1 MVDGGANFTITP
13 ENELSQ
19 GHGVPITGRLL
30 KLGAAPSLGTDVE
43 SAVSGEILIA
53 ARVAL
58 AHQRGLDHLVQRQTT
73 GMAAAKTPITSK
85 QALSW
90 VTVEGARSMGLSDHV
105 GRLQRGMQADIVVID
120 ATSMNLWPAHDPI
133 AAALHASIANIESVM
148 IAGQWRKRDHI
159 LLSED
164 LDDVKD
170 RLAASGERLVYQ
182 LNKPGF
188 LAGMRRHVVRRVV
201 RQRLAQQARGRI

>member
-1 MVDGGANFTITP
+1 
-13 ENELSQ
+13 
-19 GHGVPITGRLL
+19 
-30 KLGAAPSLGTDVE
+30 
-43 SAVSGEILIA
+43 
-53 ARVAL
+53 
-58 AHQRGLDHLVQRQTT
+58 
-73 GMAAAKTPITSK
+73 
-85 QALSW
+85 
-90 VTVEGARSMGLSDHV
+90 
-105 GRLQRGMQADIVVID
+105 MQADIVVID